1 MIVHKVD
8 TPNLSLIDLGSNSL
22 SNYNSLTIST
32 TNDLENILNDQFRKR
47 ILKNFSVSTY
57 SLNNLNGDLILSDF
71 DNLEKII
78 VGENSLQNLN
88 LLKICNNE
96 KLLTFEIGDLAF
108 RFVNNVIIE
117 SIRTILFFMYISLIY
132 NHLKQEISLF
142 IKLSISPYQ
151 VYHVI
156 Q

>member
-47 ILKNFSVSTY
+47 ILKNLSVSTY
-57 SLNNLNGDLILSDF
+57 SLNNLNGDLILSGF

-117 SIRTILFFMYISLIY
+117 SIRIILFFI
-132 NHLKQEISLF
+132 
-142 IKLSISPYQ
+142 
-151 VYHVI
+151 
-156 Q
+156 